1 MKKKYYMP
9 EFEAIRFDFE
19 AMLNNY
25 MANSKSEDDIDVVHD
40 DPNDPIVDIP

>member
-25 MANSKSEDDIDVVHD
+25 MANSKSEDVINVHD